1 MTGGLIGVI
10 FGLVFIEVNSG
21 QLPHSWQ
28 AATRV
33 VGALAA
39 AVLIAALSRA
49 RRTEPPQTGPAQRT
63 RPGFARGYWAVV
75 AAEVVA
81 LLAGLAVI
89 TVVNGAH
96 KLTVAWIAL
105 IVGIHFFGLGV
116 AWKATVFHV
125 IGAALTMLGVAGFL
139 IFAADGPAWLVALVS
154 GIASGLVLYAA
165 AARWLISETR

>member
-10 FGLVFIEVNSG
+10 FGLAFIEVNSG
-21 QLPHSWQ
+21 QLPHAWQ
-28 AATRV
+28 AVTRV
-33 VGALAA
+33 GGALVA

-49 RRTEPPQTGPAQRT
+49 RRTAPPRSGSARSS
-63 RPGFARGYWAVV
+63 RPGFGRGYWAIV

-89 TVVNGAH
+89 NGVIGAH

-105 IVGIHFFGLGV
+105 IVGIHFFGLGTV
-116 AWKATVFHV
+116 WKAPVFHV
-125 IGAALTMLGVAGFL
+125 LGAALTLLGVAGCLFY
-139 IFAADGPAWLVALVS
+139 AAGGPAWLVALVS

-165 AARWLISETR
+165 ATRWLISGTR